1 MVGDRLPGTI
11 LCQQLISNLSAPLA
25 EALKL
30 PEGHRAVGI
39 LTCDSDDLL
48 YLAVD
53 EATKA
58 ANVAVAYARSLYAGA
73 ANATTALAGEAIC
86 VLSGRTPAEVSQLA
100 VKGALMGFFGPERPE
115 EPSRIAVCT
124 VLEEGR
130 EQRFYTMDFGRF
142 SPQHALKRA
151 ITYGRET
158 GIPAT
163 QAMAC
168 LTLDHPEFAAKPGG
182 PRCILHGWESE
193 LTEALFQIQPDC
205 PAVAAA
211 RATHRKITL
220 LRVCHASR
228 SIKAVFCHRL
238 YRGLDV
244 VSIRI
249 SLHGYPTTKKSPA
262 VCRGMN
268 GAPGGTKRAHSAGSS
283 ISVVKAPSSEF
294 RLMYP
299 PRRSTMASM
308 RTSPR
313 PWPAPL
319 VLRKSFPTLGSFF
332 PAVKLVMEI

>member
-1 MVGDRLPGTI
+1 MALADRKDF
-11 LCQQLISNLSAPLA
+11 SAASSASAPP
-25 EALKL
+25 K
-30 PEGHRAVGI
+30 HRMAPSSSGNAAACSTFCRI
-39 LTCDSDDLL
+39 TGAISSS
-48 YLAVD
+48 
-53 EATKA
+53 AT
-58 ANVAVAYARSLYAGA
+58 
-73 ANATTALAGEAIC
+73 
-86 VLSGRTPAEVSQLA
+86 
-100 VKGALMGFFGPERPE
+100 
-115 EPSRIAVCT
+115 
-124 VLEEGR
+124 
-130 EQRFYTMDFGRF
+130 
-142 SPQHALKRA
+142 
-151 ITYGRET
+151 
-158 GIPAT
+158 
-163 QAMAC
+163 
-168 LTLDHPEFAAKPGG
+168 
-182 PRCILHGWESE
+182 
-193 LTEALFQIQPDC
+193 DC

-268 GAPGGTKRAHSAGSS
+268 GAPGGTKRTHSAGSS